1 MTREQFQ
8 AGRNPSAPAASA
20 PLPRNDMADYVRLCE
35 IGESLEHA
43 AARWAREQAKRG
55 LPARQ
60 RHRGG
65 IILAAAAVV
74 GVAIT
79 VLGVMVSPRI
89 SRRLRRP
96 SSTEA

>member
-8 AGRNPSAPAASA
+8 AGRNPSAPPASA
-20 PLPRNDMADYVRLCE
+20 AFTRNDMADYVRLCE
-35 IGESLEHA
+35 SGESLERA
-43 AARWAREQAKRG
+43 AARWAREQAEGG

-65 IILAAAAVV
+65 IIVAAVVV

-79 VLGVMVSPRI
+79 VRGVLVSPRI